1 MLTIK
6 IPSSEYFNERL
17 GKIITIKE
25 CTINLEHSLISI
37 SKWESKWRKPF
48 LSKDPLTEEQFRDYV
63 ACMSLTPIDPL
74 VLFGLTAQNIEDIK
88 QYIESPMTATT
99 FSKALDN
106 ARQINREVITS
117 EVLYY
122 RMIAH
127 NIPFECQKWHL
138 NRLLT
143 LMRICDIKSQ
153 PNKKGRINKSA
164 VLRNYAQMNA
174 ARRARLHS
182 KG

>member
-1 MLTIK
+1 
-6 IPSSEYFNERL
+6 
-17 GKIITIKE
+17 
-25 CTINLEHSLISI
+25 
-37 SKWESKWRKPF
+37 
-48 LSKDPLTEEQFRDYV
+48 
-63 ACMSLTPIDPL
+63 MSLAPIDPL

-99 FSKALDN
+99 FSKALDK
-106 ARQINREVITS
+106 ARQINREAITS

-143 LMRICDIKSQ
+143 LMRVCDIKSQ